1 MKYMGGKGKIA
12 NILCPIMLENYNGNC
27 FVDIFC
33 GGCSIIERIPDT
45 YRRIANDKQKYYK
58 AQARIAFRKYVG
70 KELPNEICSMW
81 Y

>member
-1 MKYMGGKGKIA
+1 MIKLVNIQRLEDKLIKVDALIEGKTSNAFEVVFNDRG
-12 NILCPIMLENYNGNC
+12 
-27 FVDIFC
+27 DIV
-33 GGCSIIERIPDT
+33 SSN
-45 YRRIANDKQKYYK
+45 ANDKQKYYK